1 MNISTKGRYGL
12 RALLE
17 LAKNTNQEPMPL
29 VQIAKAQNLSEGYLE
44 QLMMPLKKS
53 GLVKSVRGAQ
63 GGYLLTRHPSEI
75 RIDEVMR
82 ILEGPLYVTSC
93 VGEGEGNICQED
105 ECCDAR
111 ALWEELHKATTKI
124 LQSYSLEDLIKG
136 KNK

>member
-1 MNISTKGRYGL
+1 VNISTKGRYGL

-17 LAKNTNQEPMPL
+17 LAKNPNQEPMPL
-29 VQIAKAQNLSEGYLE
+29 AYIAKAQNLSEGYLE

-75 RIDEVMR
+75 RIDEVMT

-93 VGEGEGNICQED
+93 VGEGEKNICHED
-105 ECCDAR
+105 ECCAAR
-111 ALWEELHKATTKI
+111 ALWEELHKETMRI
-124 LQSYSLEDLIKG
+124 LRSYSLEDLIKG
-136 KNK
+136 K

>member
-17 LAKNTNQEPMPL
+17 LAKNPNQEPIPL
-29 VQIAKAQNLSEGYLE
+29 AHIAKVQNLSEGYLE

-93 VGEGEGNICQED
+93 VGEGESNICHED
-105 ECCDAR
+105 ECCAAR
-111 ALWEELHKATTKI
+111 ALWEELQKETTKI

-136 KNK
+136 KK

>member
-53 GLVKSVRGAQ
+53 GLVKSARGAQ
-63 GGYLLTRHPSEI
+63 GGYLLTRHNENF
-75 RIDEVMR
+75 
-82 ILEGPLYVTSC
+82 G
-93 VGEGEGNICQED
+93 G
-105 ECCDAR
+105 A
-111 ALWEELHKATTKI
+111 
-124 LQSYSLEDLIKG
+124 SLCNFLCW
-136 KNK
+136 